1 MPVFVALPPLEVDEG
16 FSAELHPSDNAMIAI
31 AKRDLSLSLFKVF
44 MILLSTISLDWIGS
58 I

>member
-1 MPVFVALPPLEVDEG
+1 MPVFIALPPLEVDEG
-16 FSAELHPSDNAMIAI
+16 FSAVLHPSDNAMIAI

-44 MILLSTISLDWIGS
+44 MILLRTISLDWIGS